1 MSDAYRSNLERIQG
15 LIQQL
20 RSDIQKREQ
29 KFNANQPVG
38 IIDGEIRGLI
48 SKIEREIELLKSLIE
63 RQNQNQEILQ
73 KEGETRKN
81 KLLELQNVA
90 AELKQ
95 TFDKSLRSK
104 QDQLFDNRSNGGKQY
119 KDTETLQQM
128 DNKQLHSNQ
137 KQLQKE
143 QEQKLDVCIDQLD
156 TLKVQ
161 SKNIGNT
168 VDEQNRLLGEIE
180 KDMDK
185 TNKEMINVN
194 GKLKKFL
201 NSSSYC
207 CLYLFIALELVGLV
221 MIILFV

>member
-1 MSDAYRSNLERIQG
+1 MTDTYRGDIERVQR

-29 KFNANQPVG
+29 KINANQPVG
-38 IIDGEIRGLI
+38 IIDGEIRGGI
-48 SKIEREIELLKSLIE
+48 SKLDREIELLKSLIE
-63 RQNQNQEILQ
+63 RQNQNQEVLQ

-95 TFDKSLRSK
+95 NFDKSLRSQK
-104 QDQLFDNRSNGGKQY
+104 DQLFNNRSNGGKQY

-128 DNKQLHSNQ
+128 DNKSLYQNQ
-137 KQLQKE
+137 KQLQQE
-143 QEQKLDVCIDQLD
+143 QDQKLDVCIDQLD
-156 TLKVQ
+156 SLKVQ
-161 SKNIGNT
+161 GKNIGNT
-168 VDEQNRLLGEIE
+168 VDEQNRLLNGISNE
-180 KDMDK
+180 MDK
-185 TNKEMINVN
+185 TNREMVNVN

-207 CLYLFIALELVGLV
+207 CLYLFITLEVVGLI

>member
-1 MSDAYRSNLERIQG
+1 MSDTYRGDIERIQR

-29 KFNANQPVG
+29 KINANQPVG
-38 IIDGEIRGLI
+38 MIDGEIRGGI
-48 SKIEREIELLKSLIE
+48 SKLDREIELLKSLIE
-63 RQNQNQEILQ
+63 RQSQNQEILQ

-95 TFDKSLRSK
+95 SFDKSLKSQ
-104 QDQLFDNRSNGGKQY
+104 QDQLFNNRSNGGKQY
-119 KDTETLQQM
+119 KDTEALQQM
-128 DNKQLHSNQ
+128 DNKQLHQNQ

-143 QEQKLDVCIDQLD
+143 QDQKLDVCIDQLD

-161 SKNIGNT
+161 GKNIGNT
-168 VDEQNRLLGEIE
+168 LDEQNRLLNQID

-185 TNKEMINVN
+185 TTKDMINVN

-207 CLYLFIALELVGLV
+207 CLYLFIALEVVSLIL
-221 MIILFV
+221 IILFV